1 MHNCIISLASNYR
14 QEENLAE
21 ARQRLS
27 QVLLECRFT
36 RELQTEP
43 FRSSRPELYV
53 NQLLYAKTQLDAMQ
67 LVRLLKELELAMGRT
82 AEARSQG
89 IVGIDLDLMLFD
101 ETRYHL
107 RDWERPYILA
117 LLNEPVVEL

>member
-43 FRSSRPELYV
+43 FHSSRPELYA